1 MGRRPW
7 KRWED
12 GVYMIEDVNPM
23 KPTGNDS
30 LYITIIVLC
39 EVYGFDPTS
48 QMHRA
53 KEMPLTPVSSPTDAC
68 YLP

>member
-23 KPTGNDS
+23 EPTGNDS
-30 LYITIIVLC
+30 LYISIIVLY
-39 EVYGFDPTS
+39 EAYGFDP
-48 QMHRA
+48 R
-53 KEMPLTPVSSPTDAC
+53 
-68 YLP
+68 